1 MENVCLKTFII
12 IDPPHRQKSY
22 KKQLLSLLFPISLRL
37 VSAMMSYKPLPV
49 VPLVVA
55 FSAASSVTVA
65 ASVNPVARGNDGGY
79 PPPDCE
85 PISQSQCD
93 MNSVQCC
100 NTYTSADNPVVGLLS
115 GVLGIVLDTAAGVG
129 VSCVG
134 VVGGTQW

>member
-1 MENVCLKTFII
+1 
-12 IDPPHRQKSY
+12 
-22 KKQLLSLLFPISLRL
+22 
-37 VSAMMSYKPLPV
+37 MMSYKPLPV